1 MTFQE
6 GSASPALEFHSVIA
20 INKTQTVCWVCPRKN
35 HHDISMFIYRNG
47 CWYKEKDYP
56 KNPHRLI
63 QLVCSQD
70 ESIIIATFTTGYILW
85 HANVVSDGIGKK
97 KQTKHIAVF
106 EYKYLVNQIL
116 YLPYSTQ
123 TTIWFKEYRNKN
135 EQVQ

>member
-1 MTFQE
+1 
-6 GSASPALEFHSVIA
+6 
-20 INKTQTVCWVCPRKN
+20 
-35 HHDISMFIYRNG
+35 MFIYRNG

-97 KQTKHIAVF
+97 KPTKHIAVF

-123 TTIWFKEYRNKN
+123 TTVWFKEYRNKN